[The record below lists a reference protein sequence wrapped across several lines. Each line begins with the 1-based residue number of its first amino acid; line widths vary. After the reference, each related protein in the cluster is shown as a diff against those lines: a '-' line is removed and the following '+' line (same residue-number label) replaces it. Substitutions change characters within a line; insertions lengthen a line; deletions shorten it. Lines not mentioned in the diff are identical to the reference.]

1 MGVDN
6 IAPAEVPRRPPEEDL
21 RTPRAERKG
30 RVRPAGEPGE
40 DRWEGG
46 TAKGERRRESEEP
59 QAETDEEPARETVEV
74 EPQPE
79 RPKGRKF
86 DRRA

>member
-6 IAPAEVPRRPPEEDL
+6 VAPVEAPRRPPEEDL

-46 TAKGERRRESEEP
+46 TAKEERGRES
-59 QAETDEEPARETVEV
+59 A

-79 RPKGRKF
+79 ADEAAAEETVAVEPPAEGPKGRKF
-86 DRRA
+86 DRQA